1 MEQIITTLRERLGQ
15 VMDIRSALALLEWD
29 QETYMPPKG
38 GAARGQQ
45 IATLSALAHRL
56 FVDPEIGRILGN
68 LRDSIDRLDPD
79 DAALVRETYYD
90 YGRAVRLPESFVREF
105 AEEQSKAFHAWVKAR
120 EDADFGVFKPHLD
133 RLIEL
138 LRKKADLLGY
148 EGSPYNA
155 LLEEFERGATAEG
168 LRELF
173 GELAARQSA
182 LVRRIAA
189 CEADQDAKWLDQ
201 DWPEPAQQAFTVSI
215 LKSMGYDLE
224 AGRQDKSVHPFTTSF
239 DVRDVRITTRFDPRN
254 PLTGLSGSMHEGGHA
269 LYDQGFL
276 ESDRRTPLASAP
288 SLGMHESQSRMWEN
302 MIGRSL
308 PFWKHGV
315 TAMARHFPGQLDG
328 VSSETVYRTINR
340 VRPSLIRVDADECT
354 YNLHV
359 ILRFEIEAG
368 LMENRIAVH
377 DIPEIWNAK
386 MKEYLGVDVPDAAR
400 GCLQDV
406 HWSHGAVGY
415 FPSYA
420 LGNLYA
426 AQLFEKMFEDTPGL
440 WERVGEGDFAPVL
453 GWLRRNVHHA
463 GRRKTASELIR
474 HVTGKEPTTAP
485 YLRYLEMKYTALY
498 GLK

>member
-1 MEQIITTLRERLGQ
+1 MAQTITTLRERLGL
-15 VMDIRSALALLEWD
+15 VVDIRSALALLEWD

-38 GAARGQQ
+38 GPARGQQ

-56 FVDPEIGRILGN
+56 FVDPEMGAM
-68 LRDSIDRLDPD
+68 LRDLRDNIDGLDPN
-79 DAALVRETYYD
+79 DAALVRETLYD
-90 YGRAVRLPESFVREF
+90 YERAVRLPESFVREF

-120 EDADFGVFKPHLD
+120 ENADFGAFEPYLS

-138 LRKKADLLGY
+138 LHKKADLLGY

-173 GELAARQSA
+173 GELAAAQSA
-182 LVRRIAA
+182 LVRRVAA
-189 CEADQDAKWLDQ
+189 CGVEQDARWLDQ
-201 DWPEPAQQAFTVSI
+201 EWPEQGQQAFTLSI
-215 LKSMGYDLE
+215 LRNMGYDLE

-239 DVRDVRITTRFDPRN
+239 DIQDVRITTRFDPRN

-269 LYDQGFL
+269 LYDQGFI

-308 PFWKHGV
+308 SFWRYGV
-315 TAMARHFPGQLDG
+315 TAMARHFPGQLDS
-328 VSSETVYRTINR
+328 VSPETVYRTINR
-340 VRPSLIRVDADECT
+340 VRPSFIRVDADECT

-368 LMENRIAVH
+368 LMEKRIAVH

-386 MKEYLGVDVPDAAR
+386 MKEYLGIDVPDATR

-440 WERVGEGDFAPVL
+440 WDRIAEGDFAPVL

-474 HVTGKEPTTAP
+474 HVTGRELTAAP
-485 YLRYLEMKYTALY
+485 YLRYLEMKYGALY